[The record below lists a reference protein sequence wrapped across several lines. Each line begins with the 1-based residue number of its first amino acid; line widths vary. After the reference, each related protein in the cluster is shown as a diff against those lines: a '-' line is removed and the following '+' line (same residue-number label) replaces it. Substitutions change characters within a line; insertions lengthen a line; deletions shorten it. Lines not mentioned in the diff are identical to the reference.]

1 MIIDN
6 SGNIYVLKTL
16 QLGTRSM
23 TKHGGGGG
31 VKNSVAVLKN
41 VLRHQDLWSSTSCWL
56 ASTSHGIHDRR
67 VLKI

>member
-6 SGNIYVLKTL
+6 SGNMYVLKTL

-23 TKHGGGGG
+23 TKHGGVG

-41 VLRHQDLWSSTSCWL
+41 VLRHQDLWSSTSYWL
-56 ASTSHGIHDRR
+56 ASTAHGIHDRR